1 MENAA
6 RTHRLLKVYC
16 LEPGVRMH
24 PEGRN
29 CRIHHFYPGAGI
41 RAGRI
46 YPGRGSG
53 PNHAQA
59 WYRRKAARLCRN
71 LDCASGLPCLS
82 LRFFVQP
89 AWPDVLPEPWL
100 YAGRKSSRPDQA
112 RGLGIH
118 ILETVAAVTPQEQE
132 NTPTMTLKNLK
143 KIDLFKNLSDA
154 ELKELEPYHAA
165 VLYGKRETI
174 FSEGEPPEWFYIVVK
189 GKVKVTKLS
198 HDGKEIILEVISPY
212 DIFGGVA
219 VLRNFPYPANAVA
232 MEDSEVL
239 KISRKNLMR
248 LVDRFPNLMYC
259 IARQLGDRMKSS
271 YDTLKNIALER
282 VEARIAALLLKLS
295 NKVGVETDKGVLID
309 MRLTKQDVAD
319 MVGTTVET
327 SIRTFSKFKKQGLL
341 TDSNGK
347 IIITDHEGLMSFS
360 S

>member
-1 MENAA
+1 M
-6 RTHRLLKVYC
+6 
-16 LEPGVRMH
+16 
-24 PEGRN
+24 
-29 CRIHHFYPGAGI
+29 
-41 RAGRI
+41 
-46 YPGRGSG
+46 
-53 PNHAQA
+53 
-59 WYRRKAARLCRN
+59 
-71 LDCASGLPCLS
+71 
-82 LRFFVQP
+82 
-89 AWPDVLPEPWL
+89 
-100 YAGRKSSRPDQA
+100 
-112 RGLGIH
+112 
-118 ILETVAAVTPQEQE
+118 TP
-132 NTPTMTLKNLK
+132 KNLK
-143 KIDLFKNLSDA
+143 KIDLFKNLSDD

-198 HDGKEIILEVISPY
+198 HEGKEIILEVISPY

-259 IARQLGDRMKSS
+259 IALQLGDRMKSS

-295 NKVGVETDKGVLID
+295 NKVGVEMDKGVLID

-347 IIITDHEGLMSFS
+347 IIIKDREGLMSFS